1 MTEHEK
7 RTGSAA
13 LPEGQEARLPG
24 SSRDASLHDQLYRY
38 AEDLQQMIVR
48 QQALESECETLRDAC
63 TRLSESRDTIE
74 SLIVRS
80 ADLHIVTDVDGHV
93 LHCNPACAGLA
104 DPRHLVG
111 TSLRSWVK
119 QSHRANFDR
128 LRQHALT
135 RPEGSDEWELHLQR
149 EGATRSPMLVS
160 AHALAVQREGE
171 VRTLYWVLRDVT
183 RLREIQFESQIS
195 SMVFRTTSE
204 GVMIT
209 DVEGEILAVN
219 PAFCQI
225 TGYSPEDVVG
235 RTPGILRS
243 GMHDAMFYADFWRR
257 LRDEGSWKGEIY
269 NRRKNGEIYPEWLAV
284 NAARDE
290 KGNILSYISVF
301 SDLSRILQTERRLAY
316 LAHHDMLTGLP
327 NRLLFQDRL
336 GQVLAQARRTTTPFT
351 LIFIDLD
358 RFKQINDS
366 LGHEIGDI
374 VLKEAAARLSGAVR
388 EVDTVARLGGDEF
401 VIIAPELGTPEAVA
415 VVCRKVIAALGET
428 IDIDGHELFIG
439 GSLGCAI
446 WPQHGDDENA
456 LLKNADHA
464 MYQAKA
470 AGGNNFVLHSP
481 QDEVAPVLINIEME
495 LRRALAARQLRLVY
509 QPQVTA
515 GRRAVCGVEALLRWD
530 HPTLGCVGPDEFIPL
545 AERTGL
551 IIEIG
556 SWVLDEACAQLASWD
571 AQGVPVYSMAVNL
584 SPRQIRD
591 PELLDTVRSVLERH
605 RIDPAR
611 LELEVTESE
620 AMHHMTADH
629 GRLRSLH
636 GLGVKIAIDDFGTGY
651 SSLARLM
658 HLPVDRLKI
667 DRSFVCELES
677 EGNAR
682 ASAITDAILRMG
694 EALGVEMVAEGVE
707 TDAQYQMMTRQGCH
721 VIQGYFT
728 GRPMP
733 PDTLATWIRQQHEP
747 ELAVTAG
754 D

>member
-1 MTEHEK
+1 MTEEEK
-7 RTGSAA
+7 QVRFAS
-13 LPEGQEARLPG
+13 LPEVQQARLPG
-24 SSRDASLHDQLYRY
+24 TSRDASLHDQLYRY
-38 AEDLQQMIVR
+38 AEDLHQMIER

-63 TRLSESRDTIE
+63 TRLAESRDTIE

-80 ADLHIVTDVDGHV
+80 ADMHIVTDVEGRI
-93 LHCNPACAGLA
+93 LQCNPACAELA
-104 DPRHLVG
+104 NPRHLVG
-111 TSLRSWVK
+111 TSLRTWVRH
-119 QSHRANFDR
+119 SHRDNFDQ
-128 LRQHALT
+128 LRRHALEQPT
-135 RPEGSDEWELHLQR
+135 GSEEWELHLQR
-149 EGATRSPMLVS
+149 DGANRSPMLVS
-160 AHALAVQREGE
+160 AHAVAVQHEGE

-225 TGYSPEDVVG
+225 TGYSPEEVVG
-235 RTPGILRS
+235 RTPGMLRS
-243 GMHDAMFYADFWRR
+243 GMHDPLFYADFWRA
-257 LRDEGSWKGEIY
+257 LRDEGCWKGEIF

-336 GQVLAQARRTTTPFT
+336 GQVLAQARRTATPFT

-415 VVCRKVIAALGET
+415 VVCRKVIAALGEV
-428 IDIDGHELFIG
+428 IEIDGHELFIG

-446 WPQHGDDENA
+446 WPQHGEDENA

-481 QDEVAPVLINIEME
+481 QDVVAPALINIEME
-495 LRRALAARQLRLVY
+495 LRRALANGQLRLVY

-515 GRRAVCGVEALLRWD
+515 GQRALCGVEALLRWD
-530 HPTLGCVGPDEFIPL
+530 HPTLGSVAPDEFIPV
-545 AERTGL
+545 AERTGM
-551 IIEIG
+551 IIDIG
-556 SWVLDEACAQLASWD
+556 AWVLNEACAQLASWD
-571 AQGVPVYSMAVNL
+571 ADNVPVSSMAVNL

-591 PELLDTVRSVLERH
+591 PGLLDTVRSALSRH
-605 RIDPAR
+605 NIAASR

-620 AMHHMTADH
+620 AMHHMNADH

-636 GLGVKIAIDDFGTGY
+636 DLGVKIAIDDFGTGY

-658 HLPVDRLKI
+658 HLPVDRLKL
-667 DRSFVCELES
+667 DRSFVSELES
-677 EGNAR
+677 EGSVR

-707 TDAQYQMMTRQGCH
+707 TDAQYQLMARQGCH

-728 GRPMP
+728 GRPMA
-733 PDTLATWIRQQHEP
+733 PDALPAWMRKQAVQ
-747 ELAVTAG
+747 ELAAIAG